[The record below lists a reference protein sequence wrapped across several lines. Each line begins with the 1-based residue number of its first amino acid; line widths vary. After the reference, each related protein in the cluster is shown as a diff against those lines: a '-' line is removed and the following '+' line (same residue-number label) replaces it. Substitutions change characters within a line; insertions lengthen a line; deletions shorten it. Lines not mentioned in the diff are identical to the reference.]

1 MRTVSDKLSFVY
13 TRKPDEEQL
22 DQAARIEQACFQF
35 CWTREDIEEQM
46 KTNPYCHLVLMND
59 EAGRTVGYCLLWI
72 IFENAQIAR
81 IGVAPAVQRHGYGSL
96 LLEFLEE
103 KAHEA
108 GCEVMSLDVRAHN
121 EPAIGLYQKNGYIEV
136 HRTKKYYPDGE
147 DALMMLKGL

>member
-1 MRTVSDKLSFVY
+1 MRTVSDKLNCLF
-13 TRKPDEEQL
+13 TREPDEKQL
-22 DQAARIEQACFQF
+22 DAAARIEKACFAF

-46 KTNPYCHLVLMND
+46 KSNPYCQLVLMQD
-59 EAGRTVGYCLLWI
+59 EEGNTVGYCLLWI

-81 IGVAPAVQRHGYGSL
+81 IGVDPSAQRKGYGSRL
-96 LLEFLEE
+96 LAFLEE
-103 KAHEA
+103 KAQEE

-147 DALMMLKGL
+147 GALMMLKGL